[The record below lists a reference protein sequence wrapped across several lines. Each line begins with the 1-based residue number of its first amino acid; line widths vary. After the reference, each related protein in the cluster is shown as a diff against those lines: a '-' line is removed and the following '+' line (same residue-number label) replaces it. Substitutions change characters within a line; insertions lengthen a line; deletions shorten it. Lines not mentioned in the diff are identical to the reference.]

1 MENFELIA
9 FLNALL
15 FMQVSVHLHAIA
27 KDIKEPDKVISR
39 DGPNDGIRYV
49 NFVEDKFSYLNITA
63 LHGEDFVNN
72 MPECSFACLDTPS
85 CFSFNL
91 GAVPDVNDRFPCELL
106 PSDKYNNSDKFVHSR
121 IFHHFSIAT
130 PCSSWPCKN
139 KGKCLPLYGE
149 NNYKCLCK
157 GFKGKNCEN
166 DIDECSSANE
176 CHQNA
181 TCNNTR
187 GFYNCTCKDGFEGDG
202 KNCTDIDECS
212 IENECHQNAT
222 CSNTKGSYNCICKGG
237 FKGDGRINC
246 TEHRLQ
252 DSVIVGGN
260 PTYFV
265 LLSNWIKPVVKI
277 NGQWILCWRASL
289 HGWSGR
295 TFHSLCDNKGPTVT
309 VVKDT
314 NNNIFG
320 GYTSIPWRSENRYKN
335 DPKAFLFSLKNPTDN
350 PRKLPQL
357 DSSSPDSVYDGAN
370 YGPTFG
376 GHDLYIADSA
386 NMNSNS
392 YGSLG
397 HTYTVP
403 SGVRGDRFLTANL
416 HFRANAIE
424 TFYETAE

>member
-139 KGKCLPLYGE
+139 K
-149 NNYKCLCK
+149 
-157 GFKGKNCEN
+157 

-181 TCNNTR
+181 TCNNTK
-187 GFYNCTCKDGFEGDG
+187 GSYNCTCKDGFEGDG
-202 KNCTDIDECS
+202 KNCTEL
-212 IENECHQNAT
+212 A
-222 CSNTKGSYNCICKGG
+222 KG
-237 FKGDGRINC
+237 
-246 TEHRLQ
+246 
-252 DSVIVGGN
+252 
-260 PTYFV
+260 
-265 LLSNWIKPVVKI
+265 LSNSTIIGDNQTYLVMLSRWLRPVAQT

-289 HGWSGR
+289 HGWAVR

-309 VVKDT
+309 IVKDT
-314 NNNIFG
+314 NNNTFG
-320 GYTSIPWRSENRYKN
+320 GYTSIPWRSGNRYKN
-335 DPKAFLFSLKNPTDN
+335 DPKAFLFSLKNPTNN
-350 PRKLPQL
+350 PRKLLQL
-357 DSSSPDSVYDGAN
+357 DSSSSHSVYDGAN

-376 GHDLYIADSA
+376 HHHDLYIADSA

-392 YGSLG
+392 HEWLG
-397 HTYTVP
+397 DTYTVP
-403 SGVRGDRFLTANL
+403 SGVRSDPFLTGNT
-416 HFRANAIE
+416 HFRANEIE

>member
-1 MENFELIA
+1 MQTSGLTKMQWLKIILLQSVFVLSPALATEL
-9 FLNALL
+9 
-15 FMQVSVHLHAIA
+15 Q
-27 KDIKEPDKVISR
+27 EPDKIVSS
-39 DGPNDGIRYV
+39 GPNGGVSYA
-49 NFVEDKFSYLNITA
+49 NLVEEKFSYLNITV
-63 LHGEDFVNN
+63 LGGDFVNN
-72 MPECSFACLDTPS
+72 MGECSLACLETPL

-91 GAVPDVNDRFPCELL
+91 GAFPENNKLRCQLL
-106 PSDKYNNSDKFVHSR
+106 PSDKYNNSHKFVHSD

-130 PCSSWPCKN
+130 PCRNWPCQN
-139 KGKCLPLYGE
+139 NGKCLPAYEE
-149 NNYKCLCK
+149 NDYKCICE
-157 GFKGKNCEN
+157 GFKGKHCE
-166 DIDECSSANE
+166 I
-176 CHQNA
+176 
-181 TCNNTR
+181 
-187 GFYNCTCKDGFEGDG
+187 
-202 KNCTDIDECS
+202 DIDECS

-265 LLSNWIKPVVKI
+265 MLSNWLKPVVQI

-289 HGWSGR
+289 HGWAAK

-309 VVKDT
+309 TVKDT

-335 DPKAFLFSLKNPTDN
+335 DPKAFLFSLKNPTNN

-357 DSSSPDSVYDGAN
+357 NSSSSHSVYDGAN

-376 GHDLYIADSA
+376 HGHDLCIS
-386 NMNSNS
+386 NMNRNS
-392 YGSLG
+392 HEYLG
-397 HTYTVP
+397 YVYTVP
-403 SGVRGDRFLTANL
+403 SGVRSDPFLTGNTHFTANE
-416 HFRANAIE
+416 IE
-424 TFYETAE
+424 TFYKTAE